1 MLVFHFI
8 TCMVPDNWPRLS
20 QGRKWKSQSCLSAFN
35 TNSMLVPLGG
45 KAQSLGTKE
54 EVPAQKIQLKR

>member
-20 QGRKWKSQSCLSAFN
+20 GQEVEKLELSVSLQHKQQAGA
-35 TNSMLVPLGG
+35 LGG
-45 KAQSLGTKE
+45 KAQSLSTKE